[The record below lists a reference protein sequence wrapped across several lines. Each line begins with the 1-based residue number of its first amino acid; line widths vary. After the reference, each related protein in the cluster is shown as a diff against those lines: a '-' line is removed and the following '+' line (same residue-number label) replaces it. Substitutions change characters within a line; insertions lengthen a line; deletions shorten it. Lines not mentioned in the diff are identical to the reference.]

1 MFGVT
6 RREFISFLGTGAA
19 LALPL
24 SASAQQRVIPVIGV
38 LSTRSSATDADFLV
52 ALRQGLSESGF
63 DEGRNVAIEYRYA
76 EGQIDRLPSLAA
88 DLVRRQ
94 VTVIVATG
102 GVYGA
107 TAAKA
112 ATANIPIVF
121 TTAGDPVKEGLVQSL
136 NRPGNNLTG
145 VTTSFAEAGAK
156 RLELLREI
164 VPKATAI
171 GLLVNPSDTINS
183 SSEADGVRAAARLS
197 GQPIEVLQASTER
210 EIDAVFATLINA
222 RLDGL
227 LIAPDAFFGTQVSQ
241 LVTLAARHAIPT
253 LYWRREFV
261 DAGGLVS
268 YGSHLADALRLAG
281 IYAGRVLKGEKP
293 RDLPVQ
299 QPTRFELVINLK
311 TAKVLGLEISPML
324 LARADQAIE

>member
-1 MFGVT
+1 MFGM
-6 RREFISFLGTGAA
+6 RRRQFIKLLGGTAT
-19 LALPL
+19 ALPL
-24 SASAQQRVIPVIGV
+24 AARAQQPVMPVVGL
-38 LSTRSSATDADFLV
+38 LSTRSAATDAGILV

-63 DEGRNVAIEYRYA
+63 VEGRNLAIEYRYA

-102 GVYGA
+102 GVYG
-107 TAAKA
+107 AKA

-156 RLELLREI
+156 RLGLLREI

-183 SSEADGVRAAARLS
+183 SSEADGVRAAPRLS
-197 GQPIEVLQASTER
+197 GQRIEVLQASTER
-210 EIDAVFATLINA
+210 EIDAAFATLIGA

-281 IYAGRVLKGEKP
+281 IYAGRILRGEKP

-311 TAKVLGLEISPML
+311 TAKALGLEISPML
-324 LARADQAIE
+324 LARADEAIE

>member
-1 MFGVT
+1 MR
-6 RREFISFLGTGAA
+6 RREFITLLGGWAIA
-19 LALPL
+19 WPFIVR
-24 SASAQQRVIPVIGV
+24 AQQPALQMIGL
-38 LSTRSSATDADFLV
+38 LSTRSPAADAGVLV
-52 ALRQGLSESGF
+52 ALRQGLGESGYV
-63 DEGRNVAIEYRYA
+63 EGRNVAIEYRYA

-94 VTVIVATG
+94 VAVIIATG
-102 GVYGA
+102 GVQG
-107 TAAKA
+107 AKA
-112 ATANIPIVF
+112 AKTATDNIPIVF

-156 RLELLREI
+156 RLGLLREI
-164 VPKATAI
+164 VPKATTV
-171 GLLVNPSDTINS
+171 GLLVNPSDTIDS

-197 GQPIEVLQASTER
+197 GQRIEVLHASTER
-210 EIDAVFATLINA
+210 EIDAAFASLISMQ
-222 RLDGL
+222 LHGL
-227 LIAPDAFFGTQVSQ
+227 LIAPDAFFGTQVNQ

-281 IYAGRVLKGEKP
+281 IYAGRILKGERP

-311 TAKVLGLEISPML
+311 TAKALGLEISPML
-324 LARADQAIE
+324 LARADEAIE

>member
-1 MFGVT
+1 MFGM
-6 RREFISFLGTGAA
+6 RRRQFIKLLGGMAT
-19 LALPL
+19 ALPL
-24 SASAQQRVIPVIGV
+24 AARAQQPVMPVVGF
-38 LSTRSSATDADFLV
+38 LSTRSAATDAGILV

-63 DEGRNVAIEYRYA
+63 VEGRNLAIEYRYA

-183 SSEADGVRAAARLS
+183 SSEANDVRAAARLS

-281 IYAGRVLKGEKP
+281 IYAGRILKGEKP

>member
-1 MFGVT
+1 MFGM
-6 RREFISFLGTGAA
+6 RRRQFIKLLGGVAT
-19 LALPL
+19 ALPL
-24 SASAQQRVIPVIGV
+24 AARAQQPVMPVVGF
-38 LSTRSSATDADFLV
+38 LSTRSAATDAGILV
-52 ALRQGLSESGF
+52 ALRQGLSESSF
-63 DEGRNVAIEYRYA
+63 VEGRNLAIEYRYA

-171 GLLVNPSDTINS
+171 NS
-183 SSEADGVRAAARLS
+183 SSEANGVRAAARLS

-281 IYAGRVLKGEKP
+281 IYAGRILKGEKP

>member
-1 MFGVT
+1 MFGM
-6 RREFISFLGTGAA
+6 RRRQFIKLLGGMAT
-19 LALPL
+19 ALPL
-24 SASAQQRVIPVIGV
+24 AARAQQPVMPVVGF
-38 LSTRSSATDADFLV
+38 LSTRSAATDAGILV

-63 DEGRNVAIEYRYA
+63 VEGRNLAIEYRYA

-121 TTAGDPVKEGLVQSL
+121 TTAGDPVKEGLVKSL

-261 DAGGLVS
+261 DAGGL
-268 YGSHLADALRLAG
+268 GGFGLAPRDALRL
-281 IYAGRVLKGEKP
+281 
-293 RDLPVQ
+293 
-299 QPTRFELVINLK
+299 
-311 TAKVLGLEISPML
+311 
-324 LARADQAIE
+324 